1 MKLKNNIVI
10 AAIALSMTACS
21 SDNEPTANTD
31 GKEYPISLSVGIG
44 DLSVVTRSTS
54 TSTFSP
60 DGGSMGF
67 FILGNGSKTAFD
79 EKYFC
84 SNEKV
89 TCSNGQWSF
98 QDGKTHYWSSD
109 NANISYI
116 AYYPYIT
123 NADSTNI
130 VWNAYYNGYNENAV
144 NADQYD
150 LLWQRNPTAENS
162 NSHSLNIT
170 LAHACSKLTVNVT
183 RLGSEIAQGAQIDK
197 ISINGMKVK
206 GTFNFTG
213 DNAGTWTLSQED
225 RPAPYPMKSITH
237 DNQLFAKY
245 EAILIPQEAEMILG
259 IEIHSSA
266 AYQLTIPSQKYE
278 KGTHYTITIQ
288 VGQDEVKLGNIT
300 QTPWEAVD
308 GGGLIAE

>member
-54 TSTFSP
+54 TFSP

-67 FILGNGSKTAFD
+67 FILGNGSKTGS
-79 EKYFC
+79 EQKYFC
-84 SNEKV
+84 NNEKV
-89 TCSNGQWSF
+89 TCSSNGQWSF
-98 QDGKTHYWSSD
+98 SKTHYWSSD
-109 NANISYI
+109 NAKISYI
-116 AYYPYIT
+116 AYYPYREGVE
-123 NADSTNI
+123 STNI
-130 VWNAYYNGYNENAV
+130 VWRTFDGDYSQNTSEA
-144 NADQYD
+144 YD
-150 LLWQRNPTAENS
+150 LLWERNPTAANS
-162 NSHSLNIT
+162 DNHSLHIT

-183 RLGSEIAQGAQIDK
+183 RLGSEITQGAQIDK
-197 ISINGMKVK
+197 IVIKEMKNK

-213 DNAGTWTLSQED
+213 ENAGTWTLSQED
-225 RPAPYPMKSITH
+225 IPAPYPMKSLTTA
-237 DNQLFAKY
+237 NVFPAKY
-245 EAILIPQEAEMILG
+245 EAILIPQEAVMIL
-259 IEIHSSA
+259 EIKILSGA

-278 KGTHYTITIQ
+278 MGTHYTITIQ
-288 VGQDEVKLGNIT
+288 VGQDQVNFGSIT
-300 QTPWEAVD
+300 QTPWEEVS

>member
-54 TSTFSP
+54 TFSP
-60 DGGSMGF
+60 EGGNMGF
-67 FILGNGSKTAFD
+67 FILGNGSKTGSD
-79 EKYFC
+79 LKYFC
-84 SNEKV
+84 NNQKV

-98 QDGKTHYWSSD
+98 PDGETRYWSSD
-109 NANISYI
+109 NAKISYI
-116 AYYPYIT
+116 AYYPYST
-123 NADSTNI
+123 SADSTGI
-130 VWNAYYNGYNENAV
+130 EWTAYNDGYNAKPV
-144 NADQYD
+144 TADQYD
-150 LLWQRNPTAENS
+150 LLWERNPAAANS
-162 NSHSLNIT
+162 DDHSLNIT

-183 RLGSEIAQGAQIDK
+183 RLGSEITQGAQIDK
-197 ISINGMKVK
+197 IFIKGMKNK

-213 DNAGTWTLSQED
+213 DNAGTWTFSQEYI
-225 RPAPYPMKSITH
+225 PTPYPMKSITH

-245 EAILIPQEAEMILG
+245 EAILIPQEAVMILEPQILNG
-259 IEIHSSA
+259 A

-278 KGTHYTITIQ
+278 MGTHYTITIQ
-288 VGQDEVKLGNIT
+288 VGQDQVNFGSIT
-300 QTPWEAVD
+300 QTPWEDVS